1 VQVKF
6 QKPMMWRSAEFTK
19 CVKRWGFKLYQ
30 DRDEMR
36 WVHKIFDDC
45 NVVINNCVIY
55 VEILQSREWP
65 TYCEEREIRLA
76 VSPADV
82 IECIDRQMCE
92 IAEQQAT
99 FKVMM
104 DEVAHWAK
112 QQGVD
117 GKFQKS
123 SFGDSTFNFCLRK
136 GQEFLEESV
145 FVMQHR
151 IGEFIFEQ
159 DYEEH
164 KVESTEDV
172 KALLLGKD
180 FCDWPYDTAPTVY
193 KGKSLYTF
201 AQPSTFRPLMF
212 HFGCKNILQHSGEVS
227 LSASTEPLNSLVAQQ
242 GDTRRYYEIQFKAPV
257 TKEQFMEIYKTHT
270 GEDFK

>member
-1 VQVKF
+1 MKTQD
-6 QKPMMWRSAEFTK
+6 PMLWRSAELTK
-19 CVKRWGFKLYQ
+19 CVKRWGFKLYK

-36 WVHKIFDDC
+36 WVHKTFDDC
-45 NVVINNCVIY
+45 SVIIDRFRIH

-65 TYCEEREIRLA
+65 TYCDDREIRIA
-76 VSPADV
+76 VAPADV
-82 IECIDRQMCE
+82 VECIDRQMCE

-117 GKFQKS
+117 GKFQKT
-123 SFGDSTFNFCLRK
+123 SFDDSTFNFCLRK
-136 GQEFLEESV
+136 GQALLDEAV
-145 FVMQHR
+145 FVVQHR

-164 KVESTEDV
+164 KVDSSSDV
-172 KALLLGKD
+172 KELLLGKN
-180 FCDWPYDTAPTVY
+180 FCDWPHDRVPMVF

-201 AQPSTFRPLMF
+201 AQPSAFRPLIF
-212 HFGCKNILQHSGEVS
+212 QFGCKDIFEHKGEVS
-227 LSASTEPLNSLVAQQ
+227 LSASSEPLNSLVAQQ

-257 TKEQFMEIYKTHT
+257 TKEQFLEIYKTHT
-270 GEDFK
+270 GEDFKC